1 MLMNKRSCLHSGIK
15 EGSEAKQTL
24 EEERA
29 DAPLDDCILSRMS
42 VITAFFS
49 LTVDVRYSWSRSSR
63 KRRSSTI
70 NSSIAANKG
79 ERKDTVRPSGV
90 QTPQDKCVS
99 FQLDWDSVPV
109 CKASLPKPDGR
120 RSGHHL
126 LDKHAALPS
135 FDAASFVSDKLQS
148 RAANRWS
155 RDPKARNHGV
165 NCVLN
170 FNVEK
175 ELAV

>member
-90 QTPQDKCVS
+90 QTPQDKCAS
-99 FQLDWDSVPV
+99 FQLDWVQCSHVQS
-109 CKASLPKPDGR
+109 KFAEAR
-120 RSGHHL
+120 RT
-126 LDKHAALPS
+126 KIQAPPS
-135 FDAASFVSDKLQS
+135 RQTRCF
-148 RAANRWS
+148 
-155 RDPKARNHGV
+155 AR
-165 NCVLN
+165 L
-170 FNVEK
+170 
-175 ELAV
+175 